1 MRIHR
6 RQVARATEGLG
17 ERVWRLERLPLR
29 AVTARA
35 VLSIPEEF
43 DDECDDIPETRKTR
57 SILDLDPGWA
67 QASACSSRRPS
78 PLAVASES
86 SWWPVAGPGGAAAEL
101 IARLWRHS
109 VALGTAARSLARDA
123 GDPDPQA
130 VARAGM
136 LCRLGCWAVAALE
149 PDWLVRWW
157 QTAGTPLRRD
167 REIADLGA
175 DLDDLG
181 RRLAER
187 WGCES
192 LVIDAVWLHSD
203 HSRKICRAAAEPE
216 RLAYIQE
223 AARWVEQTPWS
234 FGPKANESMP
244 AEPRLRILI
253 AEVQARCGAA
263 FAATD
268 ATPHEEKLA
277 RQNARLRLML
287 ANERRARNRSD
298 RFLQALAG
306 SDPASSPEEWASRA
320 ALAFC
325 GEPDVSG
332 AQVSWVDDIASRSAP
347 QAPQALAHLAQQ
359 SAAAD
364 RPPGIGDAETGTH
377 KPPDSGAS
385 GRSPVVVIPI
395 EIRGRTRALVQLHS
409 HQEAAEIERR
419 FLGETSRKA
428 WAAWAGLVL
437 DRARLEERLRVVVTA
452 LRQAG
457 ETEETRLE
465 EQKLDALS
473 EFAAGAGHELN
484 NPLAVIV
491 GRAQLLLS
499 RTDDAETARSLRIM
513 INQAG
518 RAHRILRDLM
528 FVGRPPARRPRSCRP
543 SELLRES
550 VRDFQE
556 ECTTK
561 GIRLSSEIDEA
572 GPAAWSDPDAL
583 RHLADIFIRNAVQA
597 TPSGGKIQVGSQV
610 QKDELLWW
618 FLDSGRGLDSTE
630 AAHLFDPFYCGRQAG
645 RGLGMGLP
653 RAARIVGNAGGRIRW
668 TSHPGQGTIF
678 HVNLPL
684 APLEE
689 QPKQEPA
696 AARRPTSDARRSS
709 RSEAAPRPSPADG
722 EPSAS

>member
-1 MRIHR
+1 LVRIHR
-6 RQVARATEGLG
+6 KQVARSAEGLG
-17 ERVWRLERLPLR
+17 ERIGRLERLPLR
-29 AVTARA
+29 AATARA
-35 VLSIPEEF
+35 VLSVPEEL
-43 DDECDDIPETRKTR
+43 DDEWHDILEKGKTR

-67 QASACSSRRPS
+67 QASASSSRRLS
-78 PLAVASES
+78 PLEITSES
-86 SWWPVAGPGGAAAEL
+86 SWWPVTGPGGAAAEM

-109 VALGTAARSLARDA
+109 VAMSIAARWLARDA

-130 VARAGM
+130 VARAGL
-136 LCRLGCWAVAALE
+136 LCRLGCWAVASIDA
-149 PDWLVRWW
+149 DWLQRWW
-157 QTAGTPLRRD
+157 QTASTPLRRD

-175 DLDDLG
+175 DLDDVG

-187 WGCES
+187 WGCEP

-203 HSRKICRAAAEPE
+203 HSRKLCRAAAQPE
-216 RLAYIQE
+216 RLAYIQQ
-223 AARWVEQTPWS
+223 AARWVEQSPWS
-234 FGPKANESMP
+234 LGANAIDAMP
-244 AEPRLRILI
+244 SEPRLRILI
-253 AEVQARCGAA
+253 AEVQARCGGAV
-263 FAATD
+263 AATD

-277 RQNARLRLML
+277 RQNARLRLSL
-287 ANERRARNRSD
+287 ADLRQARNRDD
-298 RFLQALAG
+298 RFLRALAA
-306 SDPASSPEEWASRA
+306 SDPGSSPEEWASRA

-325 GEPDVSG
+325 EEPDVSG
-332 AQVSWVDDIASRSAP
+332 AHVSWVDDTESRSAP
-347 QAPQALAHLAQQ
+347 QGSQSHAQLPQQELR
-359 SAAAD
+359 AA
-364 RPPGIGDAETGTH
+364 GIGDAETGTH
-377 KPPDSGAS
+377 KPPDSGATK
-385 GRSPVVVIPI
+385 RSPAVVIPI
-395 EIRGRTRALVQLHS
+395 EVRGRTRALVQLYS
-409 HQEAAEIERR
+409 HHEASQIERR
-419 FLGETSRKA
+419 YAGETTRGA
-428 WAAWAGLVL
+428 WAAWATLVL
-437 DRARLEERLRVVVTA
+437 DRARLEERLRLVVTA
-452 LRQAG
+452 LRQSD
-457 ETEETRLE
+457 ETEETRLA

-528 FVGRPPARRPRSCRP
+528 FVGRPPARRPRTCRP

-556 ECTTK
+556 ECTAK
-561 GIRLSSEIDEA
+561 GIRLCSEIDETTLT
-572 GPAAWSDPDAL
+572 AWTDPDAL
-583 RHLADIFIRNAVQA
+583 RHLADMFIRNAVQA
-597 TPSGGKIQVGSQV
+597 TPSGGKIEVGSRV
-610 QKDELLWW
+610 QKDELQWW
-618 FLDSGRGLDSTE
+618 FLDSGRGLDSSE

-653 RAARIVGNAGGRIRW
+653 RAARIVSNAGGRIRW

-684 APLEE
+684 APSED

-696 AARRPTSDARRSS
+696 TARRPTSDAQRSS
-709 RSEAAPRPSPADG
+709 RSEVAPRPSLAAA